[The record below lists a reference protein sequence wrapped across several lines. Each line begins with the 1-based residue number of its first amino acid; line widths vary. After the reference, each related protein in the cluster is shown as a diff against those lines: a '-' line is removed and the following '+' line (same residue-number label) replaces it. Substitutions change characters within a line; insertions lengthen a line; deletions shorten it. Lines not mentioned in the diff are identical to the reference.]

1 LALIA
6 LMGFA
11 PALSV
16 PTFASSHMDAP
27 LITLDPAANTT
38 DIYAFVSQDQ
48 DGKKFLTVAM
58 SVYPMENPGI
68 GPNKYNF
75 DDYVRYDL
83 HVALGKDVAAGRPTI
98 TYRFE
103 FDTKFKN
110 SKTLLQSYLGV
121 VNDVVNSV
129 GDPNQNLTQ
138 TYTVKKPLWPG
149 DDARRRGRSAEQPG
163 QRHAFLQRGRQR
175 REPGAQRRRED
186 GGFGQVYPEI
196 DLHLPQRLH
205 GVRRTA
211 RRRLLCRRAIYL
223 RPAQTA

>member
-1 LALIA
+1 MNRIALRPRRALTLALIA

-68 GPNKYNF
+68 GPNRYNF

-83 HVALGKDVAAGRPTI
+83 HVALGKDVASGRPTI

-110 SKTLLQSYLGV
+110 TKTLLQSYLGV
-121 VNDVVNSV
+121 VNDVVNGV

-138 TYTVKKPLWPG
+138 TYTVKKI
-149 DDARRRGRSAEQPG
+149 DGRS
-163 QRHAFLQRGRQR
+163 GRATTLGVGVVPPNNQGNATPFYNEGDNGENPAR
-175 REPGAQRRRED
+175 KGVAKTED
-186 GGFGQVYPEI
+186 LDRYT
-196 DLHLPQRLH
+196 R
-205 GVRRTA
+205 
-211 RRRLLCRRAIYL
+211 
-223 RPAQTA
+223 